1 MVRYSYYPGCSLAAA
16 AGEYDRSLRRVCA
29 ALGVE
34 LAELADWNCCGATPA
49 SRVSSALAL
58 ALSARNLALAQG
70 TGLDLVVPCAACY
83 NRLRRAEHSL
93 ASGGPRRRQL
103 EELLDF
109 RYTGEVKVISALEA
123 VCRTG
128 LRAIADRVRRPLGG
142 LRVACYYGCLL
153 VRPPEIVAFDDEES
167 PVLLDKL
174 MLALGATPVEWAY
187 KTDCCGAG
195 LALTRPET
203 AQHLVDRLLA
213 AAAEAG
219 AEAVVTACNQCQINL
234 ETRRGVAA
242 PPLPV
247 FYFTELTGLA
257 MEVPG
262 TGDWFRR
269 HLVDP
274 LPLLRR
280 LRLAG

>member
-1 MVRYSYYPGCSLAAA
+1 MRYSYYPGCSLAAA
-16 AGEYDRSLRRVCA
+16 AAEYDLSLRRVCA
-29 ALGVE
+29 ALDVE
-34 LAELADWNCCGATPA
+34 LTELADWNCCGATPA
-49 SRVSSALAL
+49 ARVSTALAL
-58 ALSARNLALAQG
+58 ALSARNLALAQRA
-70 TGLDLVVPCAACY
+70 GLDLMVPCAACY
-83 NRLRRAEHSL
+83 NRLRRAEHVL
-93 ASGGPRRRQL
+93 ASEGPRRRNL
-103 EELLDF
+103 EEMLNF
-109 RYTGEVKVISALEA
+109 RYTGEVKVVSAPEA
-123 VCRTG
+123 VCRVG
-128 LRAIADRVRRPLGG
+128 LRAIAGRVQRPLEG
-142 LRVACYYGCLL
+142 LQVACYYGCLL

-203 AQHLVDRLLA
+203 AQRLVDRLLA

-234 ETRRGVAA
+234 ETRRAA
-242 PPLPV
+242 ASPPLPV

-257 MEVPG
+257 MGVPG
-262 TGDWFRR
+262 TEDWFRR